1 MVASLQF
8 HRGKSSCRKEQL
20 APLCHKHV
28 EAETNLINWLSPPV
42 LPLAVSCRLLLSA

>member
-1 MVASLQF
+1 MVASLQV
-8 HRGKSSCRKEQL
+8 HRGKSCSKGQL